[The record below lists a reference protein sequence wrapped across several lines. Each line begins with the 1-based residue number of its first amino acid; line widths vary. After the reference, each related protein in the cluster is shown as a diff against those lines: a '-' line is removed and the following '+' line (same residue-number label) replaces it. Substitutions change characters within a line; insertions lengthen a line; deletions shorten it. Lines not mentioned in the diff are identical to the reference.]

1 MSLQLKRNDSCHC
14 DSGKKYKNCHGT
26 DLGKRPYPWVLWIGI
41 ATLIVGFSFIP
52 DNSQSDNSLV
62 SKPYIPSAF
71 KSTNLNSHNPP
82 PGKVWS
88 EAHGHWHDINDGSH
102 ASHSKGSNVSDNT
115 TKKLSSD
122 KVWSEEHGHWHDA
135 IEK

>member
-14 DSGKKYKNCHGT
+14 DSGKKYKNCHGKY
-26 DLGKRPYPWVLWIGI
+26 GAEKSYPWALWIGI
-41 ATLIVGFSFIP
+41 ATLIIGFSFIP

-62 SKPYIPSAF
+62 SKPYVPSAF
-71 KSTNLNSHNPP
+71 KSTNPNTKNPP

-88 EAHGHWHDINDGSH
+88 EDHNHWHDINDGSH
-102 ASHSKGSNVSDNT
+102 ASHSKVPNAYHNN

-122 KVWSEEHGHWHDA
+122 KVWSEEHGHWHNS